1 MQTNPST
8 SRFYFE
14 EVKVASIQEAK
25 QKFESIHGFTQI
37 FLSSYFIGY
46 GIFVKGKLIQIV
58 STFVEVIN
66 WLTYNAR
73 SSCVC

>member
-1 MQTNPST
+1 MTNSIT

-14 EVKVASIQEAK
+14 EVKDASIQEAK
-25 QKFESIHGFTQI
+25 QKFESIHGFTQV

-58 STFVEVIN
+58 SAISEVIN
-66 WLTYNAR
+66 WLTYNSCR
-73 SSCVC
+73 LCVC